1 MIVCKKCGNEAL
13 VATEICQKCGANTV
27 LSAREISETLE
38 KLETAKRRK
47 EYEAALEYS
56 KLLAWSG
63 HTESE
68 REYARM
74 FELGNLVERN
84 YDEAM
89 RFYHRAA
96 KKYDAYSAYRYSRL
110 VSRANDKHGEL
121 WLLFSALL
129 GCPDAY
135 PDAAKLL
142 SKECFEKDA
151 NHFYILSAKHDDVDS
166 IVEMA
171 SRYTKG
177 IGVAESMAYA
187 KWYMEKLKFPPLYA
201 LKLAY
206 KLKGVKSEEPKSEIY
221 DKEPLIKRL
230 LSDALRLDAKEVY
243 FKLTEML
250 SELENV
256 EAMTVLGTLLVDGFG
271 CEADIEDAIT
281 VFTRAA
287 VLGSA
292 DAYLCLAK
300 IFLSEEYSESSP
312 ELAIRYLEGA
322 RKLGS
327 AEAVFMLGEI
337 YEAGAICE
345 RDYKKAEEC
354 FSEAGSLG
362 MKEAELRLEKIINT
376 RNKFFNDANEN
387 RRTNPEKAF
396 KAYAIATAMGHKSAP
411 IKLADAYLKGCGTEQ
426 DGRAAFY
433 WYFEAVKLGDDNALY
448 PLGLCYAAGIGVNR
462 DFSLAKETLMKAA
475 RLGSEGAKRA
485 LKALYEAKARKLA
498 KRFYS
503 TAMRQIYKKKIEAA
517 KISLECS
524 GELGN
529 SKAYYVLACIYEFGS
544 GDACD
549 RQKAREYYKIA
560 QEKGFIDKDSRYKK
574 LVLRLIR

>member
-13 VATEICQKCGANTV
+13 VATESCQSCGATI
-27 LSAREISETLE
+27 SFSEREISEIKE
-38 KLETAKRRK
+38 KLDAAKRGK

-56 KLLAWSG
+56 KMLAWAG

-74 FELGNLVERN
+74 LETGNLVERN

-96 KKYDAYSAYRYSRL
+96 KKYDAFSAYRYSRL
-110 VSRANDKHGEL
+110 VSRANDKKSEL

-142 SKECFEKDA
+142 SKECFEGDA
-151 NHFYILSAKHDDVDS
+151 NHFYALSAKHDDVDS

-171 SRYTKG
+171 NRYCKG
-177 IGVAESMAYA
+177 IGVAVSLPHA
-187 KWYMEKLKFPPLYA
+187 KWYMEKLGIPPLYA

-221 DKEPLIKRL
+221 DKEPLLKRL
-230 LSDALRLDAKEVY
+230 LSVALQLDVKEIY

-271 CEADIEDAIT
+271 CEADVEDAIT

-300 IFLSEEYSESSP
+300 IFLSEEYSENSP

-322 RKLGS
+322 SKLGS
-327 AEAVFMLGEI
+327 AEALFMLGEI
-337 YEAGAICE
+337 YEAGVICE
-345 RDYKKAEEC
+345 RDFKKAEAC
-354 FSEAGSLG
+354 FKEACALG
-362 MKEAELRLEKIINT
+362 MKEADERLEKIVST
-376 RNKFFNDANEN
+376 RNKFFRDGNEN
-387 RRTNPEKAF
+387 RKTAPEKAF
-396 KAYAIATAMGHKSAP
+396 KAYAIATAMGHKEAP
-411 IKLADAYLKGCGTEQ
+411 LKLADAYLKGEGTEQ
-426 DGRAAFY
+426 DGYSAFY
-433 WYFEAVKLGDDNALY
+433 WYSEAVKLGDDNALY
-448 PLGLCYAAGIGVNR
+448 PLGLCYAYGIGVNR
-462 DFSLAKETLMKAA
+462 NFKLAKETLLKAA

-485 LKALYEAKARKLA
+485 LKALHEAKLKKIA

-503 TAMRQIYKKKIEAA
+503 RAMRQMYRKKLDAA
-517 KISLECS
+517 KISLECA
-524 GELGN
+524 GELGAV
-529 SKAYYVLACIYEFGS
+529 KAYYVLACIYEFCATEVS
-544 GDACD
+544 E
-549 RQKAREYYKIA
+549 RQRAKEYYKLA
-560 QEKGFIDKDSRYKK
+560 LDSGFVDKDSKYKK
-574 LVLRLIR
+574 LVLRLVR

>member
-1 MIVCKKCGNEAL
+1 MIVCKKCGYETL
-13 VATEICQKCGANTV
+13 IATENCQRCGANIV
-27 LSAREISETLE
+27 LNVREISEYLE
-38 KLETAKRRK
+38 KLESAKRRR

-56 KLLAWSG
+56 KVLAWAG

-68 REYARM
+68 REYGRM
-74 FELGNLVERN
+74 LETGNLVERN

-89 RFYHRAA
+89 RFYYRAA
-96 KKYDAYSAYRYSRL
+96 KKHDAYSAYRYSRL
-110 VSRANDKHGEL
+110 VSRANEKQGDL
-121 WLLFSALL
+121 WLLYSALL
-129 GCPDAY
+129 GSPDAY

-142 SKECFEKDA
+142 SKECFESDA

-171 SRYTKG
+171 NRYYKG
-177 IGVAESMAYA
+177 IGVPVSLPYA
-187 KWYMEKLKFPPLYA
+187 KWYMEKLRIPPLYA

-230 LSDALRLDAKEVY
+230 LSDALRLDVKEIY

-292 DAYLCLAK
+292 DAYVCLAK
-300 IFLSEEYSESSP
+300 IFLSDEYDEKSP

-322 RKLGS
+322 RKIGS
-327 AEAVFMLGEI
+327 ADAVFMLGEI
-337 YEAGAICE
+337 YEAGVWCD
-345 RDYKKAEEC
+345 RDFKKAEEC
-354 FSEAGSLG
+354 F
-362 MKEAELRLEKIINT
+362 KEASALGIKEADERLLKIINT
-376 RNKFFNDANEN
+376 RNKFFRDGIEN
-387 RRTNPEKAF
+387 RISAPEKSF
-396 KAYAIATAMGHKSAP
+396 KAYAIATAMGHKDAP
-411 IKLADAYLKGCGTEQ
+411 LKLADAYLKGEGVEQ
-426 DGRAAFY
+426 DGRSAFY
-433 WYFEAVKLGDDNALY
+433 WYSEAVKLGDDNALY
-448 PLGLCYAAGIGVNR
+448 PLGLCYLHGIGVNR
-462 DFSLAKETLMKAA
+462 NFKLAKEALMKAA
-475 RLGSEGAKRA
+475 RLGSDGAKRA
-485 LKALYEAKARKLA
+485 LKALYEAKKKKLA
-498 KRFYS
+498 RRFYS
-503 TAMRQIYKKKIEAA
+503 KAMREIYRKRISSA
-517 KISLECS
+517 KVSLECS

-529 SKAYYVLACIYEFGS
+529 LKAYYVLACLYDFGTDDS
-544 GDACD
+544 GD

-560 QEKGFIDKDSRYKK
+560 GDGGFVDKDSRYKK
-574 LVLRLIR
+574 LVLKLIR

>member
-1 MIVCKKCGNEAL
+1 M
-13 VATEICQKCGANTV
+13 
-27 LSAREISETLE
+27 LSEREISETLE

-89 RFYHRAA
+89 RFYYRAA

-110 VSRANDKHGEL
+110 VSRANDKQAEL
-121 WLLFSALL
+121 WLLFAALL

-171 SRYTKG
+171 NRYSKG
-177 IGVAESMAYA
+177 IGVAESSAYA

-230 LSDALRLDAKEVY
+230 LSDALRLDVKEIY

-250 SELENV
+250 AELENV

-271 CEADIEDAIT
+271 CEADIEDAVT

-300 IFLSEEYSESSP
+300 IFLSEEYSERSP

-327 AEAVFMLGEI
+327 ADAVFMLGEM
-337 YEAGAICE
+337 YEAGTLCK
-345 RDYKKAEEC
+345 RDFKKAEEC
-354 FSEAGSLG
+354 FSEAGALG

-376 RNKFFNDANEN
+376 RNKFFSDGNEN
-387 RRTNPEKAF
+387 RKTNPEKAF
-396 KAYAIATAMGHKSAP
+396 KAYAIATAMGHKLAP
-411 IKLADAYLKGCGTEQ
+411 VKLADAYLKGEGTEQ
-426 DGRAAFY
+426 DGHSAFY
-433 WYFEAVKLGDDNALY
+433 WYSEAVKLGNDSALY

-462 DFSLAKETLMKAA
+462 NFKMAKETLIKAA

-485 LKALYEAKARKLA
+485 LKALYDGKSRKLA

-503 TAMRQIYKKKIEAA
+503 RAMRQIYKKKTDAA

-529 SKAYYVLACIYEFGS
+529 VKAYYILACIYEFGT
-544 GDACD
+544 GDAYE

-560 QEKGFIDKDSRYKK
+560 QENGFVDNNSNYKK